1 MVWQTSRLQR
11 VWRLCDPVVFFV
23 SGCLRRR
30 LATANRSRI
39 SIRINKNFGQAG
51 GGIDPGIIFITSSLI
66 TMQNFVALYHAA
78 CMHVGYPKNL
88 GMLGPRPLGMGC
100 GWPQETRS
108 FPTCYHTKFGR
119 SSSNPVGMGWAL
131 KFFGMLGHRPLKM
144 EAAANQQRQSTEE
157 RKYQI
162 PWTCSRPAHL
172 GSCILVLTTEGS
184 GYRWSSDKNRAY

>member
-88 GMLGPRPLGMGC
+88 GMLG
-100 GWPQETRS
+100 
-108 FPTCYHTKFGR
+108 
-119 SSSNPVGMGWAL
+119 
-131 KFFGMLGHRPLKM
+131 HRPLKM